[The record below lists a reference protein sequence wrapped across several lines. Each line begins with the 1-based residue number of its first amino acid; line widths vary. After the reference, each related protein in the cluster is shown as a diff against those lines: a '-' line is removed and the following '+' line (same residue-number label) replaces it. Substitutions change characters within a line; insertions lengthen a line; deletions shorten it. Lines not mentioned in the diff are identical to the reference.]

1 LLNQKA
7 QEHGL
12 SHVFKAAGPA
22 ANPYY
27 MTTRTDGSASFE
39 LRTLFAREMIAN
51 GVLMPWLAFSYR
63 HGEAE
68 LAQTSLA
75 LDKAFAVCS
84 TALNHGL
91 EDALV
96 NENII
101 KPVFRR
107 HN

>member
-1 LLNQKA
+1 
-7 QEHGL
+7 
-12 SHVFKAAGPA
+12 
-22 ANPYY
+22 
-27 MTTRTDGSASFE
+27 
-39 LRTLFAREMIAN
+39 MIAN

-68 LAQTSLA
+68 LTQTSFA

-84 TALNHGL
+84 TALRHGL